1 MISNRRSLSSKK
13 ITLTVAEYR
22 KMTGD
27 QKSTDEEAKRNIDSI
42 SVFARLVFDAAKEKI
57 RRENMLADSPKGFHL
72 DEKGYSCTICGAG
85 ASQENSWYDKYGLKC
100 MTCQKAIDKRIIP
113 GTVAT
118 KRECCYLKTELEI
131 YFNIKRP
138 LLNRYIKQ
146 GLLKDRIILN
156 AEKKQ
161 HLQLFLIKDNRN
173 FLPPKSLLR
182 LRRVKVMK
190 DGQEYYTSE
199 HWYEFIDE
207 KLAKELSKYKIVE
220 CFKETF
226 SQPIKSC
233 RLYHKG
239 LNPLFTYKN

>member
-1 MISNRRSLSSKK
+1 MNPFEP
-13 ITLTVAEYR
+13 ITSIEGALTIAEYR
-22 KMTGD
+22 KITND
-27 QKSTDEEAKRNIDSI
+27 QKSTDEEAKKNIDSI
-42 SVFARLVFDAAKEKI
+42 KVFARIIADTVIEKV
-57 RRENMLADSPKGFHL
+57 RRKRLLETSPKGFHF
-72 DEKGYSCTICGAG
+72 DKTGYSCMICGSS
-85 ASQENSWYDKYGLKC
+85 ASGENSWYDKFGLKC

-113 GTVAT
+113 GSVAT
-118 KRECCYLKTELEI
+118 KKESWYSKTELEI
-131 YFNIKRP
+131 YFNMKRF

-182 LRRVKVMK
+182 SRRVKVMK
-190 DGQEYYTSE
+190 DGEEYYTSE

-207 KLAKELSKYKIVE
+207 KLAKKLSKYKVVE
-220 CFKETF
+220 CFNETF
-226 SQPIKSC
+226 SQPINSG

-239 LNPLFTYKN
+239 LNPLFTYKY

>member
-1 MISNRRSLSSKK
+1 MNPFEPTPPKKESLT
-13 ITLTVAEYR
+13 IAEYR
-22 KMTGD
+22 KITND
-27 QKSTDEEAKRNIDSI
+27 QKSTDEEAKKNIDSI
-42 SVFARLVFDAAKEKI
+42 KVFARIIADTVIEKV
-57 RRENMLADSPKGFHL
+57 RRKKLLETSPAGFHF
-72 DEKGYSCTICGAG
+72 DKTGYSCMICGSG
-85 ASQENSWYDKYGLKC
+85 ASGENSWNDKLGLKC

-118 KRECCYLKTELEI
+118 KKESWYSKTELEI
-131 YFNIKRP
+131 YFNIKRF
-138 LLNRYIKQ
+138 LLNKYIKQ

-182 LRRVKVMK
+182 SRRVKVMK
-190 DGQEYYTSE
+190 DGEEYYTSE

-207 KLAKELSKYKIVE
+207 KLAKKLSKYKVVE
-220 CFKETF
+220 CLKETF
-226 SQPIKSC
+226 AQPMNVG
-233 RLYHKG
+233 RLYRKG